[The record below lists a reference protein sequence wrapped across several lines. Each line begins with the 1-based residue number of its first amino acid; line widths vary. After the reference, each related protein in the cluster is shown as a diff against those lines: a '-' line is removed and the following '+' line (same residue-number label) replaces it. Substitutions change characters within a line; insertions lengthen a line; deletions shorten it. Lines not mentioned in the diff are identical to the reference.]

1 MKKSL
6 AAVLAAVLVLGSTT
20 TFFAAGSIAA
30 GDLTNNKGNI
40 ANITAEEAKEV
51 AEKTALKADAV
62 SAGSAKITVDNSVIK
77 AETVQ
82 KAAADAVKLVKEKF
96 GVDVTAKDSKVSAAI
111 VAVVNLSIDGHVD
124 GTPVDV
130 TFKVEGVKAGET
142 IMVLHEKADKTWE
155 AVPVKEVK
163 NGEVVATCSNF
174 SNYSIVKVAAQA
186 EQTGLVTV
194 LPLAATICA
203 AGAVVC
209 GKKVKFNA

>member
-40 ANITAEEAKEV
+40 ANITADEAKEV
-51 AEKTALKADAV
+51 IEKTAIKKEAIKAGDAV
-62 SAGSAKITVDNSVIK
+62 IEVKNDEIK

-82 KAAADAVKLVKEKF
+82 AAAKDAVKLVKEKF

-111 VAVVNLSIDGHVD
+111 VAVVNLSIKDHVA

-130 TFKVEGVKAGET
+130 TFTVDGIKAGET

-163 NGEVVATCSNF
+163 DNTVVATCSNF